1 MQKRNLLFS
10 CLAYPVM
17 LLTMALCMN
26 EGAHQFFP
34 EFSQMPINLRAAA
47 ICFLVA
53 IPYYFSALVAFFASP
68 LTLSFQENDN
78 GVLIAGRRFLLDSNF
93 FNPANHIFLATIGVF
108 VAILIAFFR

>member
-1 MQKRNLLFS
+1 MEKRNLLLS
-10 CLAYPVM
+10 CLAYPFM
-17 LLTMALCMN
+17 LCLMALCMN
-26 EGAHQFFP
+26 EGAQQFYP
-34 EFSQMPINLRAAA
+34 EFSQMPLQLRAGA

-68 LTLSFQENDN
+68 FTLSVQEN
-78 GVLIAGRRFLLDSNF
+78 GKGFLVAGRRFLLDSNF